1 MAHNKQALKRA
12 RQNERIRVKNRAM
25 RADMRTHMKAF
36 EAAVAAKD
44 ATAVAKLARVAQKK
58 VDKAAKQR
66 VLHPNA
72 ASRIKARV
80 ARLSSAPPKGG

>member
-25 RADMRTHMKAF
+25 RADMKTHMKAF

-44 ATAVAKLARVAQKK
+44 AKAVATLARVAQRKL
-58 VDKAAKQR
+58 DKAAKNR

-80 ARLSSAPPKGG
+80 ARLSSAPKGG

>member
-12 RQNERIRVKNRAM
+12 RQNERIRAKNRAM
-25 RADMRTHMKAF
+25 RADMKTHMKAF

-44 ATAVAKLARVAQKK
+44 ATTVAKLARVAQKK
-58 VDKAAKQR
+58 LDKAAKHR

-80 ARLSSAPPKGG
+80 ARLSSAPKG

>member
-44 ATAVAKLARVAQKK
+44 ATTVAKLARVAQKK

-80 ARLSSAPPKGG
+80 ARLSSAPKGG